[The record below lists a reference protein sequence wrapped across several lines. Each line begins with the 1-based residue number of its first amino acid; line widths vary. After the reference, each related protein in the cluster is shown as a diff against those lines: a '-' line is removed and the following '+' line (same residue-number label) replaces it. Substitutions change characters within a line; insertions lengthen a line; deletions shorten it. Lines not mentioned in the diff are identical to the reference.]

1 MKNLE
6 WIKSVTL
13 MNLLEQQSNMC
24 LAFIY
29 KVDKY
34 DKKTKKVIVSHDALK
49 KEVINP
55 YQIDIKVND
64 QVKIQMGIIL
74 EVVDETSY

>member
-1 MKNLE
+1 
-6 WIKSVTL
+6 
-13 MNLLEQQSNMC
+13 MC

-34 DKKTKKVIVSHDALK
+34 DKKTKKAIVSRETLR

-55 YQIDIKVND
+55 YQIDIKEGD
-64 QVKIQMGIIL
+64 QVKIQMGVIL